1 MGRRA
6 WGGEH
11 GAESMGRRAWGEEH
25 GKEREYGTLKLE
37 HAPGYLK
44 IPILTLCL
52 LRVTLPKKLGKGV
65 KQ

>member
-1 MGRRA
+1 
-6 WGGEH
+6 
-11 GAESMGRRAWGEEH
+11 MGRRAWGEEH

-52 LRVTLPKKLGKGV
+52 LRVALPKKLGQVV